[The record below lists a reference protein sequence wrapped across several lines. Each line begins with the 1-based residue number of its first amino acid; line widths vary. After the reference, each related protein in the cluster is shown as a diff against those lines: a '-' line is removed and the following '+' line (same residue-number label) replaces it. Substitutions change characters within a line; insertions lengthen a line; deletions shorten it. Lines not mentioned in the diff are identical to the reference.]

1 MFSFTKIPLFI
12 YVIATVIFISIM
24 AGFVFLLV
32 EGKNTDPLVNFLT
45 QQLVPALA
53 SAIGLANF
61 SKLQKVQE
69 QTNGTA
75 TTLTSINAAQS
86 AALATS
92 VPATSVLIPP
102 TVVPPTVVPP
112 APIAG
117 AELLG
122 TPALRPPVVA

>member
-12 YVIATVIFISIM
+12 YVIATVIFMSIM

-92 VPATSVLIPP
+92 TPGPSVVLS
-102 TVVPPTVVPP
+102 P